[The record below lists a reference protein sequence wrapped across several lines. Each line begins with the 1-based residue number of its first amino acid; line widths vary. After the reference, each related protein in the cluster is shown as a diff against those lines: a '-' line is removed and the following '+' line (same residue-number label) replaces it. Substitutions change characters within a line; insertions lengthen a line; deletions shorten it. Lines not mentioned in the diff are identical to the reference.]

1 MCNVVGKDIQ
11 KLFQSKEKDCYKA
24 RDDKKGEILATLV
37 QEQLDIFLDVAQ
49 SAQRSEH
56 QSKKSKG
63 AEDNKQVKVE
73 RSADVFKNVVGNWLD
88 FED

>member
-1 MCNVVGKDIQ
+1 MVGKDIQ
-11 KLFQSKEKDCYKA
+11 KLFHSKEKDCY
-24 RDDKKGEILATLV
+24 KKGEILATLV